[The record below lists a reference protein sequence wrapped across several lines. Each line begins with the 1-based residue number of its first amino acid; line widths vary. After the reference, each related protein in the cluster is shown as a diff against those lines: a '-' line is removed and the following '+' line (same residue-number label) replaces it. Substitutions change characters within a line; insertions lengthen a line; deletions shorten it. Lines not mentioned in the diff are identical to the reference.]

1 MHLSGIISWFRNPP
15 NGFSSEAADTITR
28 LWLRDSELGNSV
40 AKLPWL
46 VDGIDYNEHFIP
58 RFIEEVAAI
67 DIELAKK
74 TASIPWLEDQ
84 VDTGEPQALGG
95 LKRLAAKDIELA
107 RLLADFHWYACDV
120 TRDKLIALQ
129 WLDEIAT
136 IDLELAGLI
145 VRAPWL
151 ADDLTLNGLSALTS
165 FRQMAY
171 DGHIELAKL
180 LAGFSWFADG
190 HDKDLH
196 AFALNTLANISVLKP
211 DNLYPLTTHPWFVDG
226 LDDQEAALV
235 VTLSAPSS
243 QDEIL
248 YEDLL
253 QEHFLQSRT
262 ISLSLAGEVNIWVIQ
277 NSPFPPDDNLVSV
290 IEDTVRISER
300 LMGVPFPTTDIILL
314 VVVRDDNRTYNVR
327 GQFLGSSMILT
338 RYKES
343 PVASV
348 PHETAHYYS
357 VGPTW
362 YSEGGSEFIEAYVN
376 DLKGVEDLAV
386 RAVDVASRA
395 FRDCVDGSDSI
406 ENLWYLI
413 HVYGDRRTGCHYGMG
428 ESFLLS
434 AYVTIGE
441 EAMSAAMRELYLSDE
456 EYDRTGDSGQGR
468 RTTEEAI
475 YDAFLKHAP
484 AAQKEAFRDLYRR
497 LHGGPYAYP
506 DNSFSDDHGD
516 EASGATAIEVGEAV
530 EGVLDYRFDFD
541 YFRFRAQE
549 GQKYRIN
556 VNHGSLHFASITL
569 YAENDWLIPQIENW
583 VSRSSEPSGPEM
595 LWIAPSSDEF
605 YFVVRNIGGESGAY
619 TLKITPIDN

>member
-1 MHLSGIISWFRNPP
+1 MKCQH
-15 NGFSSEAADTITR
+15 
-28 LWLRDSELGNSV
+28 
-40 AKLPWL
+40 
-46 VDGIDYNEHFIP
+46 Y
-58 RFIEEVAAI
+58 
-67 DIELAKK
+67 
-74 TASIPWLEDQ
+74 
-84 VDTGEPQALGG
+84 
-95 LKRLAAKDIELA
+95 
-107 RLLADFHWYACDV
+107 
-120 TRDKLIALQ
+120 
-129 WLDEIAT
+129 
-136 IDLELAGLI
+136 
-145 VRAPWL
+145 
-151 ADDLTLNGLSALTS
+151 
-165 FRQMAY
+165 
-171 DGHIELAKL
+171 
-180 LAGFSWFADG
+180 
-190 HDKDLH
+190 
-196 AFALNTLANISVLKP
+196 LANISVLKP

-262 ISLSLAGEVNIWVIQ
+262 ISLSLSGEVNIWVIQ

-413 HVYGDRRTGCHYGMG
+413 HVYGDRRTGCHYTMG
-428 ESFLLS
+428 EAFLLS
-434 AYVTIGE
+434 GYATIGE
-441 EAMSAAMRELYLSDE
+441 DAMSSAMRELYLSE
-456 EYDRTGDSGQGR
+456 EEKDQLVIEQT
-468 RTTEEAI
+468 I

-484 AAQKEAFRDLYRR
+484 ADRKEAFRDLYRR
-497 LHGGPYAYP
+497 LHGGPYVYP
-506 DNSFSDDHGD
+506 DDSFSDDHGD
-516 EASGATAIEVGEAV
+516 EAAGASTIEVGEVV
-530 EGVLDYRFDFD
+530 EGVLDYRSDVD
-541 YFRFRAQE
+541 YFRFRVQE

-556 VNHGSLHFASITL
+556 VNHETLHYASITL
-569 YAENDWLIPQIENW
+569 YAENDWLVPQIENW
-583 VSRSSEPSGPEM
+583 ISRTSAPSGPEM
-595 LWIAPSSDEF
+595 LWKAPSSEEF
-605 YFVVRNIGGESGAY
+605 YFVVRNIGGDSGAY
-619 TLKITPIDN
+619 TLTITPVDN

>member
-1 MHLSGIISWFRNPP
+1 
-15 NGFSSEAADTITR
+15 
-28 LWLRDSELGNSV
+28 
-40 AKLPWL
+40 
-46 VDGIDYNEHFIP
+46 
-58 RFIEEVAAI
+58 
-67 DIELAKK
+67 
-74 TASIPWLEDQ
+74 
-84 VDTGEPQALGG
+84 
-95 LKRLAAKDIELA
+95 
-107 RLLADFHWYACDV
+107 
-120 TRDKLIALQ
+120 
-129 WLDEIAT
+129 
-136 IDLELAGLI
+136 
-145 VRAPWL
+145 
-151 ADDLTLNGLSALTS
+151 
-165 FRQMAY
+165 MAY

-262 ISLSLAGEVNIWVIQ
+262 ISLSLSGEVNIWVIQ

-484 AAQKEAFRDLYRR
+484 ADRKEAFRDLYRR
-497 LHGGPYAYP
+497 LHGGPYVYP
-506 DNSFSDDHGD
+506 DDSFSDDHGD
-516 EASGATAIEVGEAV
+516 EAAGASTIEVGEVV
-530 EGVLDYRFDFD
+530 EGVLDYRSDVD
-541 YFRFRAQE
+541 YFRFRVQE

-556 VNHGSLHFASITL
+556 VNHETLHYASITL
-569 YAENDWLIPQIENW
+569 YAENDWLVPQIENW
-583 VSRSSEPSGPEM
+583 ISRKRVPSGPEM
-595 LWIAPSSDEF
+595 LWMAPSSDEF
-605 YFVVRNIGGESGAY
+605 YFVVRNIGGDSGTY
-619 TLKITPIDN
+619 TLEITPVDN